1 MKIKVISVE
10 LSQKDKYGV
19 AEVTYR
25 SLDREGKV
33 SSKKV
38 MSFNKVYETACAV
51 KKDEVYDI
59 KSEKDKND
67 YWVWTEMVKSNES
80 DISTSSGNTGSNLS
94 NSRVSRSTNTYETPE
109 ERALKEVRLAR
120 KNGLNVAVEYLKA
133 TKGAKFNVDEV
144 ITVAERFAD
153 FAIAGSTVA
162 DMVSDEVS

>member
-1 MKIKVISVE
+1 MKIKVISFE
-10 LSQKDKYGV
+10 LTQKDKYSV

-38 MSFNKVYETACAV
+38 MSFNKVYETASKV
-51 KKDEVYDI
+51 QKDEVYDI
-59 KSEKDKND
+59 TSEKDKND
-67 YWVWTEMVKSNES
+67 YWVWTAMVKSDEKDVQTVS
-80 DISTSSGNTGSNLS
+80 ASGSNF
-94 NSRVSRSTNTYETPE
+94 RVAKSTNTYETPE

-153 FAIAGSTVA
+153 FAIAGTTLA

>member
-10 LSQKDKYGV
+10 LTQKDKYSV

-38 MSFNKVYETACAV
+38 MSFNKCYETASKV
-51 KKDEVYDI
+51 QKDEVYDVT
-59 KSEKDKND
+59 SEKDKND
-67 YWVWTEMVKSNES
+67 YWVWTGMVKSDES
-80 DISTSSGNTGSNLS
+80 SASMVSSGNSG
-94 NSRVSRSTNTYETPE
+94 NSVGRVAKSTNTYETPE
-109 ERALKEVRLAR
+109 ERALKEIRLAR
-120 KNGLNVAVEYLKA
+120 KNGLNVAVAYLQA

-144 ITVAERFAD
+144 IGVAERFAD
-153 FAIAGSTVA
+153 FALAGVTLA

>member
-10 LSQKDKYGV
+10 LTQKDKYSI

-38 MSFNKVYETACAV
+38 MSFNKVYETASKV
-51 KKDEVYDI
+51 QKDEVYDI
-59 KSEKDKND
+59 TSEKDKND

-80 DISTSSGNTGSNLS
+80 INSVSANASTG
-94 NSRVSRSTNTYETPE
+94 RVSKSTNTYETPE

-153 FAIAGSTVA
+153 FAIAGTTLA

>member
-10 LSQKDKYGV
+10 LTQKDKYSV

-38 MSFNKVYETACAV
+38 MSFNKVYETASKV
-51 KKDEVYDI
+51 QKDEVYDI
-59 KSEKDKND
+59 TSEKDKND
-67 YWVWTEMVKSNES
+67 YWVWTAMVKSDEPV
-80 DISTSSGNTGSNLS
+80 SSSSSNQSSNL
-94 NSRVSRSTNTYETPE
+94 RVSKSTNTYETPE

-153 FAIAGSTVA
+153 FAIGGSTLA

>member
-10 LSQKDKYGV
+10 LTQKDKYSI

-38 MSFNKVYETACAV
+38 MSFNKCYETASKAQ
-51 KKDEVYDI
+51 KDEVYDVT
-59 KSEKDKND
+59 SEKDKND
-67 YWVWTEMVKSNES
+67 YWVWTGMVKSDES
-80 DISTSSGNTGSNLS
+80 TIQGVSASSATT
-94 NSRVSRSTNTYETPE
+94 RVAKSTNTYETPE
-109 ERALKEVRLAR
+109 ERALKEIRLAR

-144 ITVAERFAD
+144 IAVAERFAD
-153 FAIAGSTVA
+153 FALAGVTLA
-162 DMVSDEVS
+162 DMVSDEVE

>member
-10 LSQKDKYGV
+10 LTQKDKYSI

-38 MSFNKVYETACAV
+38 MSFNKVYETASKV
-51 KKDEVYDI
+51 QKDEVYDI
-59 KSEKDKND
+59 TSEKDKND
-67 YWVWTEMVKSNES
+67 YWVWTAMVKSDEK
-80 DISTSSGNTGSNLS
+80 DVQAISASGS

-153 FAIAGSTVA
+153 FAIAGTALA